1 MSSPRKARPARSRQ
15 DGAEV
20 KATLTEFEAFGI
32 FGIPPVTSGQ
42 TVTPASAMKVPAVT
56 CAVTLIAETVGS
68 LPVKL
73 HDRATRE
80 ALKDHPAY
88 RLVHDEAN
96 PWTSAEALRVQ
107 LTTDA
112 LLHDRGGFAMLTRDG
127 NGAPLEFH
135 RIDPAQVKPVTTPAG
150 EPAYLVRL
158 ADGERMMPY
167 QDILHVAAFGG
178 VSPVTLGREAIGLAL
193 AFERHIAQLFAN
205 GARPSGILS
214 SPKKLG
220 DEGKTNLSASWRAAH
235 GSGRSG
241 GVAVLD
247 EGMSYDS
254 VQMTLTDAQ
263 FAENR
268 LEQIR
273 EIARIFRVPPPMLF
287 ELTRATWSNS
297 EEMGRQFLQM
307 TLKPWLASW
316 TWAYARCLLSAEE
329 RRECYLEFVT
339 DDLVTTNTAAR
350 ATAFGQYRSA
360 GVMTA
365 NEVRA
370 GLNLPART
378 DGDELSNPYTSTG
391 AIPAPANTDEQ
402 PHE

>member
-1 MSSPRKARPARSRQ
+1 MRSHKKRRPAHERQ
-15 DGAEV
+15 GGAES
-20 KATLTEFEAFGI
+20 KSITLRDAEAFGI
-32 FGIPPVTSGQ
+32 FGIPAVTSGQ
-42 TVTPASAMKVPAVT
+42 TVTSASAMKVPAVA
-56 CAVTLIAETVGS
+56 CAVALIAETVGS

-73 HDRATRE
+73 HDRASRE
-80 ALKDHPAY
+80 ALRDHPAY
-88 RLVHDEAN
+88 RLAHDEAN

-112 LLHDRGGFAMLTRDG
+112 LLHDRGGFAILTRDSD
-127 NGAPLEFH
+127 GAPLEFH
-135 RIDPAQVKPVTTPAG
+135 HVAPDQVKVVTTAAG

-158 ADGERMMPY
+158 ADGERPVAY
-167 QDILHVAAFGG
+167 QDMLHVSAFGG
-178 VSPVTLGREAIGLAL
+178 VSPITLGREAIGLAL
-193 AFERHIAQLFAN
+193 AFERHVAQLFAN

-247 EGMSYDS
+247 EGMAYES

-297 EEMGRQFLQM
+297 EEMGRQFLQLS
-307 TLKPWLASW
+307 LKPWLAAW
-316 TWAYARCLLSAEE
+316 TWAYARCLLTPEE
-329 RRECYLEFVT
+329 RREMYHEFVV
-339 DDLVTTNTAAR
+339 DDLMSTSTAAR
-350 ATAFGQYRSA
+350 ATAYGQYRAA
-360 GVMTA
+360 GIMTA
-365 NEVRA
+365 NEIRA
-370 GLNLPART
+370 GLNLTPRT
-378 DGDELSNPYTSTG
+378 DGDELSNPFTSTG
-391 AIPAPANTDEQ
+391 APAPANKDEQ
-402 PHE
+402 PHD